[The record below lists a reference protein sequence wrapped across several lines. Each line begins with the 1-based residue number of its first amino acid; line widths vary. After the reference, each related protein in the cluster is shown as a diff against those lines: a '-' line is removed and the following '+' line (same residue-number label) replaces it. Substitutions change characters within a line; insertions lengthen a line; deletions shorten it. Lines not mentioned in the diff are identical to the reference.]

1 MALSAPVLAAL
12 ASPRRQ
18 EILRLTWRR
27 ELAAGEIHQALGD
40 VTFGAV
46 SLQLRTLVAA
56 GLIDSR
62 VDGRFRRYRANRK
75 ACGACGPMAELLER
89 MWRDS
94 LWNLKLLA
102 ELENSRRGPRAG
114 AKGRVLRSP
123 RPPRPTR
130 KRSRS

>member
-18 EILRLTWRR
+18 EILRLTWKR

-46 SLQLRTLVAA
+46 SLQLRALVNA

-75 ACGACGPMAELLER
+75 ACGPMAALLEG

-102 ELENSRRGPRAG
+102 ELEYSRRGPKAAAR
-114 AKGRVLRSP
+114 GRTPRTAHTP
-123 RPPRPTR
+123 RPSR

>member
-1 MALSAPVLAAL
+1 MTLSAPVLAAL

-46 SLQLRTLVAA
+46 SLQLRTLVTA
-56 GLIDSR
+56 GLLDSR

-75 ACGACGPMAELLER
+75 ACGPMATLLEG

-102 ELENSRRGPRAG
+102 ELEHSRRGPKAQTKTRTRGRAH
-114 AKGRVLRSP
+114 RTSRTP
-123 RPPRPTR
+123 

>member
-18 EILRLTWRR
+18 EILRLTWRK

-46 SLQLRTLVAA
+46 SLQLRTLVTA

-75 ACGACGPMAELLER
+75 ACGPMAALLEH

-102 ELENSRRGPRAG
+102 ELENSRRGPKAAAR
-114 AKGRVLRSP
+114 GRTTRTSHAP
-123 RPPRPTR
+123 RPAR

>member
-46 SLQLRTLVAA
+46 SLQLRALINA

-75 ACGACGPMAELLER
+75 ACGPMAALLES

-102 ELENSRRGPRAG
+102 ELEHSRRGPRPA
-114 AKGRVLRSP
+114 ARGRTTRTSHTP
-123 RPPRPTR
+123 RPAR
-130 KRSRS
+130 KRSSS

>member
-1 MALSAPVLAAL
+1 MALSAPVFAAL

-18 EILRLTWRR
+18 EILRLTWRE

-46 SLQLRTLVAA
+46 SLQLRTLVTA
-56 GLIDSR
+56 GLLDTR

-75 ACGACGPMAELLER
+75 ACGPMASLLEG

-94 LWNLKLLA
+94 LWKLKLLA
-102 ELENSRRGPRAG
+102 ELEHSRRGPKAG
-114 AKGRVLRSP
+114 ARG
-123 RPPRPTR
+123 PT
-130 KRSRS
+130 S

>member
-46 SLQLRTLVAA
+46 SLQLRTLVNA

-75 ACGACGPMAELLER
+75 ACGPMAALLER

-94 LWNLKLLA
+94 LWNLKLVA
-102 ELENSRRGPRAG
+102 ELEYSRRGP
-114 AKGRVLRSP
+114 KGSARGRTTRTSHTP
-123 RPPRPTR
+123 RPGR

>member
-18 EILRLTWRR
+18 EILRLTWDR

-46 SLQLRTLVAA
+46 SLQLKTLINV
-56 GLIDSR
+56 GLIDTR
-62 VDGRFRRYRANRK
+62 VDGRFRRYKANRK
-75 ACGACGPMAELLER
+75 ACGPMAELLER

-102 ELENSRRGPRAG
+102 ELENSRRGPRA
-114 AKGRVLRSP
+114 AIKGRAHRSSRQP
-123 RPPRPTR
+123 RQTR

>member
-46 SLQLRTLVAA
+46 SLQLRTLVTA

-75 ACGACGPMAELLER
+75 ACGPMAALLES

-102 ELENSRRGPRAG
+102 ELESSRRGPKAASR
-114 AKGRVLRSP
+114 GRTTRNPHTP
-123 RPPRPTR
+123 RPARN
-130 KRSRS
+130 RSNS

>member
-18 EILRLTWRR
+18 EILRLTWKQ

-46 SLQLRTLVAA
+46 SLQLRALINA
-56 GLIDSR
+56 GLIDTR
-62 VDGRFRRYRANRK
+62 VDGRFRRYKANRK
-75 ACGACGPMAELLER
+75 ACGPMAELLEK

-102 ELENSRRGPRAG
+102 ELEHTRRGPKAA
-114 AKGRVLRSP
+114 AKGRAP
-123 RPPRPTR
+123 RASRTPHPTR
-130 KRSRS
+130 KRNRS

>member
-46 SLQLRTLVAA
+46 SLQLRALVCA

-75 ACGACGPMAELLER
+75 ACGPMAALLEN

-102 ELENSRRGPRAG
+102 ELESSRRGPKAG
-114 AKGRVLRSP
+114 ARGRSNRTSRTP
-123 RPPRPTR
+123 RLTR
-130 KRSRS
+130 KRSKS

>member
-1 MALSAPVLAAL
+1 MALSAPVLTAL

-46 SLQLRTLVAA
+46 SLQLRTLVNA
-56 GLIDSR
+56 GLIESR
-62 VDGRFRRYRANRK
+62 VDGRFRRYRANRR
-75 ACGACGPMAELLER
+75 ACGPMAALLET

-94 LWNLKLLA
+94 LWSLNLLA
-102 ELENSRRGPRAG
+102 ELEHSRRGPTSG
-114 AKGRVLRSP
+114 ARRRTARTS
-123 RPPRPTR
+123 RTPRPTR
-130 KRSRS
+130 KRFRS

>member
-1 MALSAPVLAAL
+1 MALTAPVLAAL

-18 EILRLTWRR
+18 EILRLTWSR

-46 SLQLRTLVAA
+46 SLQLRTLVNA
-56 GLIDSR
+56 GLIDTR

-75 ACGACGPMAELLER
+75 ACGPMAELLER

-94 LWNLKLLA
+94 LWSLKLLS
-102 ELENSRRGPRAG
+102 ELEYSRRGPKAG
-114 AKGRVLRSP
+114 ARGRAP
-123 RPPRPTR
+123 RTSRRPKSSR
-130 KRSRS
+130 KRSDHD

>member
-1 MALSAPVLAAL
+1 MALSASVLAVL

-46 SLQLRTLVAA
+46 SLQLRTLVIA

-75 ACGACGPMAELLER
+75 ACGPLAALLEH

-94 LWNLKLLA
+94 LWNLKLLT
-102 ELENSRRGPRAG
+102 ELENSRRGPKAG
-114 AKGRVLRSP
+114 ARGRTTRTSRTP
-123 RPPRPTR
+123 RPSR

>member
-18 EILRLTWRR
+18 EILRLTWKR

-46 SLQLRTLVAA
+46 SLQLKALVTA

-75 ACGACGPMAELLER
+75 ACGPMAELLEH

-102 ELENSRRGPRAG
+102 ELENSRRGPRAA
-114 AKGRVLRSP
+114 AKGRAARSSRTP
-123 RPPRPTR
+123 KPTR

>member
-1 MALSAPVLAAL
+1 MALSAPVLSAL

-27 ELAAGEIHQALGD
+27 ELAAGDIHQALGD
-40 VTFGAV
+40 VTFCAV
-46 SLQLRTLVAA
+46 SLQLRTLVTA
-56 GLIDSR
+56 GLIESR

-75 ACGACGPMAELLER
+75 ACGPMAALLER

-102 ELENSRRGPRAG
+102 ELEHSRRGPKAG
-114 AKGRVLRSP
+114 ARARGTRTSRAA
-123 RPPRPTR
+123 RPTR
-130 KRSRS
+130 TRSQS

>member
-1 MALSAPVLAAL
+1 MALSPPVLSAL

-75 ACGACGPMAELLER
+75 ACGPMAALLEH

-102 ELENSRRGPRAG
+102 ELENSRRGPKAG
-114 AKGRVLRSP
+114 ARGRTTRTSRTP
-123 RPPRPTR
+123 RPAR